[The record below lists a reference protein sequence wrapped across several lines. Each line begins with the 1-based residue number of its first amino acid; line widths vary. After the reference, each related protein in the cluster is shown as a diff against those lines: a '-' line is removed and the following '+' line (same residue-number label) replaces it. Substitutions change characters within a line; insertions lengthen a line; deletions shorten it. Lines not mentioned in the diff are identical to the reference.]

1 MPIRS
6 AVVADDEFLNRDL
19 LEEILTRMD
28 IEVRT
33 AKDGVHALR
42 ALEERP
48 ADLLLTDIRMPGM
61 GGMKLLAK
69 VREKW
74 PELPVV
80 MMTAFASVESAIA
93 SMRDGAYD
101 YLMKPFGVE
110 QVEAL
115 LLRLNERQQLVR
127 QVKVLSEEV
136 RDRHRSRA
144 FLGEANSMQDI
155 FDTIGKAALS
165 SATILVSGESGTG
178 KELVARALHDQ
189 SQRDSGPFV
198 KVNCAALTETL
209 LASELFGHE
218 KGAFT
223 GADDQRI
230 GRFELAD
237 GGTLLLDE
245 ISEIS
250 ADLQAK
256 LLRVLEEREFE
267 RVGGSQTISVDVRV
281 VATTNRDLLEEVAS
295 GTFREDLYYRLN
307 VIPVALPPLRE
318 RPGDIPAM
326 LSHYLDRFGNE
337 LGCVPVLEPSGLKL
351 LVSYSWPGNVR
362 ELVNVVERL
371 VVLNGASPLD
381 EAAVR
386 RCLPELKRDHVSG
399 QQGDDN
405 SVAELPSTAA
415 THGIGSVDQQG
426 GQLTSNTIPFG
437 GDVDLAEL
445 EKRHALALLERYG
458 GDKQRAADTLGISV
472 RTLWNRLSKWGSAQ
486 SDDT

>member
-1 MPIRS
+1 MTIRS

-19 LEEILTRMD
+19 LAEILGRMD

-48 ADLLLTDIRMPGM
+48 ADLLMTDIRMPGM

-74 PELPVV
+74 PDLPVV
-80 MMTAFASVESAIA
+80 MMTAFASVESAIS

-115 LLRLNERQQLVR
+115 LLRLNERQRLVR
-127 QVKVLSEEV
+127 QVAVLQDDV
-136 RDRHRSRA
+136 RDRHRARA
-144 FLGEANSMQDI
+144 FLGETPVMQDV
-155 FDTIGKAALS
+155 FSMIGRAARS
-165 SATILVSGESGTG
+165 NATVLVAGESGTG
-178 KELVARALHDQ
+178 KELVARALHEQ
-189 SQRDSGPFV
+189 SERAAGPFV

-237 GGTLLLDE
+237 HGTLLLDE

-250 ADLQAK
+250 PELQAK

-267 RVGGSQTISVDVRV
+267 RVGGSQTIGVDVRV
-281 VATTNRDLLEEVAS
+281 VATTNRDLLAEVEAGS
-295 GTFREDLYYRLN
+295 FREDLYYRLN
-307 VIPVALPPLRE
+307 VIPVMLPPLRE
-318 RPGDIPAM
+318 RHGDIHTI
-326 LSHYLDRFGNE
+326 LDHYLDRFGTE
-337 LGCVPVLEPSGLKL
+337 LGCQPRLTSDGSEL
-351 LVSYSWPGNVR
+351 LINYTWPGNVR

-371 VVLNGASPLD
+371 VVLNGDSPLD
-381 EAAVR
+381 AAAVR
-386 RCLPELKRDHVSG
+386 RCLPELKRAVNEANPGVSAPLADHVSF
-399 QQGDDN
+399 
-405 SVAELPSTAA
+405 
-415 THGIGSVDQQG
+415 GSD
-426 GQLTSNTIPFG
+426 I
-437 GDVDLAEL
+437 DLSEM
-445 EKRHALALLERYG
+445 ERRHTVALLERYD
-458 GDKQRAADTLGISV
+458 GDKQRAAEVLGISV
-472 RTLWNRLSKWGSAQ
+472 RTLWNRLGKWGLTAKSQAEVACH
-486 SDDT
+486 